1 VIQKIKNFFF
11 PPLTILDIYGFDKA
25 MTRFIICHGREIV
38 DNLFQ
43 ESPFSKSMLE
53 RTGGNE

>member
-11 PPLTILDIYGFDKA
+11 PPLIILDIYGFDKT
-25 MTRFIICHGREIV
+25 MTRFVICHGQEIV

-43 ESPFSKSMLE
+43 ESPFSKLMRE
-53 RTGGNE
+53 KGR